1 METIVLLTFIFVGF
15 ITVFSLG
22 LLIISFHSYR
32 KSRNKKILFVSL
44 VLLFFFLKTLF
55 LSLMLFTAQIESNSL
70 LLALELFD
78 LLILLFLYIAVLI
91 K

>member
-1 METIVLLTFIFVGF
+1 MDTIVVLTFIFVGF
-15 ITVFSLG
+15 ITIFSLG

-32 KSRNKKILFVSL
+32 KSKNKKIFFVSL

-55 LSLMLFTAQIESNSL
+55 LSLMLFSAQIETNSI

>member
-1 METIVLLTFIFVGF
+1 METVVLVTFIFVGF

-22 LLIISFHSYR
+22 LLIISFNSYG
-32 KSRNKKILFVSL
+32 KSKNKKILFVSL

-55 LSLMLFTAQIESNSL
+55 LSFMLFIAQIESNSIL
-70 LLALELFD
+70 FALELFD
-78 LLILLFLYIAVLI
+78 LLILMFLYIAVLI

>member
-1 METIVLLTFIFVGF
+1 METVVLVTFIFVGF

-22 LLIISFHSYR
+22 LLIISFNSYR
-32 KSRNKKILFVSL
+32 KSKNKKILFVSL

-55 LSLMLFTAQIESNSL
+55 LSFMLFTAQIESDSI

-78 LLILLFLYIAVLI
+78 LLILMFLYIAVLI

>member
-22 LLIISFHSYR
+22 LLIISCNSYR

-78 LLILLFLYIAVLI
+78 LLILMFLYIAVLI

>member
-1 METIVLLTFIFVGF
+1 METVVLVTFIFVGF

-22 LLIISFHSYR
+22 LLIISFNSYR
-32 KSRNKKILFVSL
+32 KSMNKKILFVSL

-55 LSLMLFTAQIESNSL
+55 LSFMLFTTQIESNSIL
-70 LLALELFD
+70 FALELFD
-78 LLILLFLYIAVLI
+78 LLILMFLYIAVLI

>member
-1 METIVLLTFIFVGF
+1 METVVLVTFIFVGF

-22 LLIISFHSYR
+22 LLIISFNSYR
-32 KSRNKKILFVSL
+32 KSKNKKILFVSL
-44 VLLFFFLKTLF
+44 VLLFFFIKTLY
-55 LSLMLFTAQIESNSL
+55 LSFMLFTAQIESNSI

-78 LLILLFLYIAVLI
+78 LLILMFLYIAVLI

>member
-1 METIVLLTFIFVGF
+1 METVVLVTFIFVGF

-22 LLIISFHSYR
+22 LLIISFNSYR
-32 KSRNKKILFVSL
+32 KSKNKKILFVSL

-55 LSLMLFTAQIESNSL
+55 LSFMLFTMQIESNSIL
-70 LLALELFD
+70 FALELFD
-78 LLILLFLYIAVLI
+78 LLILMFLYIAVLI

>member
-1 METIVLLTFIFVGF
+1 MDTIVVLTFIFVGF
-15 ITVFSLG
+15 ITIFSLG
-22 LLIISFHSYR
+22 LLIISGNSYR
-32 KSRNKKILFVSL
+32 KSRNKKIFFVSL
-44 VLLFFFLKTLF
+44 VLLFFFVKTLF
-55 LSLMLFTAQIESNSL
+55 LSLMLFTAQIENSSV

>member
-1 METIVLLTFIFVGF
+1 MDTIVVLTFIFVGF
-15 ITVFSLG
+15 ITIFSLG
-22 LLIISFHSYR
+22 LLIISGNSYR
-32 KSRNKKILFVSL
+32 KSRNKKIFFVSL
-44 VLLFFFLKTLF
+44 VLLFFFVKTLF
-55 LSLMLFTAQIESNSL
+55 LSLMLFTAQIENSGV

>member
-1 METIVLLTFIFVGF
+1 MDTIVVLTFIFVGF
-15 ITVFSLG
+15 ITIFSLG
-22 LLIISFHSYR
+22 LLIISGNSYR
-32 KSRNKKILFVSL
+32 KSRNKKIFFVSL

-55 LSLMLFTAQIESNSL
+55 LSFMLFTAQIESSSI

>member
-1 METIVLLTFIFVGF
+1 MDTIVLLTFIFVGF
-15 ITVFSLG
+15 ITVFSFG
-22 LLIISFHSYR
+22 LLIISFNSYR
-32 KSRNKKILFVSL
+32 KSGNKKILFVSL

-55 LSLMLFTAQIESNSL
+55 LSVLLFTAQIESNSL